1 MNPSHHDYHLDDEY
15 EYEYEYDTNETETFY
30 VDLDLS
36 SLNSGQKPTV
46 NNSSRSRKGPVSSI
60 KKRELSQSA
69 EPDEASPNAANPD
82 GDDETATRASPS
94 GATSVEDVGTG
105 LGAKLEILDINTIN
119 PIVAY
124 KGHVFSCTWAD
135 MVGTNMFFSQ
145 PQAVPDAQPLRST
158 DDYDLIA
165 TSRIKLVGQRA
176 SLKNIPV
183 RKRRRLNQEENDEDS
198 ASEVKEGRSLG
209 TMYRSNP
216 KVNIQLKNQ
225 AAFLDRL
232 MDIKQSRGEQDLV
245 RTYADERVASS
256 IQAQMSE
263 TTLRKIDSLNRKV
276 VKGDAE
282 ALQQLQKVYTRLDDK
297 AIEST

>member
-1 MNPSHHDYHLDDEY
+1 M
-15 EYEYEYDTNETETFY
+15 
-30 VDLDLS
+30 
-36 SLNSGQKPTV
+36 
-46 NNSSRSRKGPVSSI
+46 
-60 KKRELSQSA
+60 
-69 EPDEASPNAANPD
+69 
-82 GDDETATRASPS
+82 
-94 GATSVEDVGTG
+94 
-105 LGAKLEILDINTIN
+105 
-119 PIVAY
+119 AY

-135 MVGTNMFFSQ
+135 VVGTNMFFSQ

-183 RKRRRLNQEENDEDS
+183 RKRRRLNQEENEEDS
-198 ASEVKEGRSLG
+198 ATEVKEGRSLG

-256 IQAQMSE
+256 IQSQMSE
-263 TTLRKIDSLNRKV
+263 ATLRRIDSLNRKV

-282 ALQQLQKVYTRLDDK
+282 ALQQLQKVCTRLDDK
-297 AIEST
+297 AVEST

>member
-1 MNPSHHDYHLDDEY
+1 MNPSHHDNHLND

-36 SLNSGQKPTV
+36 SLNSGQKPTA

-60 KKRELSQSA
+60 KKRELSQSV
-69 EPDEASPNAANPD
+69 ELDEASPNAADPD
-82 GDDETATRASPS
+82 GDDETAIRASPS

-105 LGAKLEILDINTIN
+105 LGANLEILDINTIN

-135 MVGTNMFFSQ
+135 VVGTNMFFSQ

-183 RKRRRLNQEENDEDS
+183 RKRRRLNQEENEEDS
-198 ASEVKEGRSLG
+198 ATEVKEGRSLG

-256 IQAQMSE
+256 IQSQMSE
-263 TTLRKIDSLNRKV
+263 ATLRRIDSLNRKV

-282 ALQQLQKVYTRLDDK
+282 ALQQLQKVCTRLDDK
-297 AIEST
+297 AVEST